1 MRRQKPPPL
10 WEPNRWE
17 AVAILCVFVLSW
29 VHHDLNPAPPV
40 SGVEPQLA
48 FWWALAMMVVSY
60 VINAALAP
68 KPEVPKPEVA
78 KVPRIEDGR
87 RLVLISGTVWIDDPA
102 QLAMLQIQ
110 PPIPIKSKGGK
121 K

>member
-1 MRRQKPPPL
+1 MRRREPPKL

-17 AVAILCVFVLSW
+17 AIAILCVFALSW
-29 VHHDLNPAPPV
+29 VHHGLNPAPPPV
-40 SGVEPQLA
+40 EGVEPQLA
-48 FWWALAMMVVSY
+48 FYVQLILMVVSY
-60 VINAALAP
+60 VIQAALAP

-110 PPIPIKSKGGK
+110 PPIPIKSGGK
-121 K
+121 